1 MERKISFIIMRIFI
15 IMIYDTLFHKELI
28 RISLIYSRE
37 EQPHVA
43 SSAHLTILY
52 FREGKTVS

>member
-1 MERKISFIIMRIFI
+1 MERKITNARIFI